1 MNQLLVCIVLTA
13 LFVNG
18 LDIATQPG
26 MLLYFIRRWLNK
38 LFIRTVAVKGTAEN
52 PQAINYRQV
61 VSKWYY
67 PLLYC
72 IKCMP
77 SVYGTLICLLLLP
90 FGAHLL
96 YAIPVVVVC
105 SVALASILHTQYL

>member
-1 MNQLLVCIVLTA
+1 MIAPLYCIVLTA

-26 MLLYFIRRWLNK
+26 MLLYFIRRRLDSLFIKHPLTSHQPVVNK
-38 LFIRTVAVKGTAEN
+38 L
-52 PQAINYRQV
+52 
-61 VSKWYY
+61 YY

-77 SVYGTLICLLLLP
+77 SVYGTIICFMFLP
-90 FGAHLL
+90 FTIHLL
-96 YAIPVVVVC
+96 YTVPVVIVC
-105 SVALASILHTQYL
+105 SVALATVLHSQYL

>member
-1 MNQLLVCIVLTA
+1 MSELLTCIALTA

-26 MLLYFIRRWLNK
+26 MLLYFIRRSLDK
-38 LFIRTVAVKGTAEN
+38 LFISHPVDR
-52 PQAINYRQV
+52 PQPV

-67 PLLYC
+67 PLLFC

-77 SVYGTLICLLLLP
+77 SVYGTAICLLFLP
-90 FGAHLL
+90 CTWHLV
-96 YAIPVVVVC
+96 YTIPVVVIC
-105 SVALASILHTQYL
+105 SVALSAIIHSQYL

>member
-1 MNQLLVCIVLTA
+1 MIAPLYCIMLTA

-18 LDIATQPG
+18 LHIATQPN
-26 MLLYFIRRWLNK
+26 MLLHFIRSWLDGI
-38 LFIRTVAVKGTAEN
+38 FIKHPVT
-52 PQAINYRQV
+52 RQQPV

-77 SVYGTLICLLLLP
+77 SVYGTIICLLFLP
-90 FGAHLL
+90 FNMHLVYTL
-96 YAIPVVVVC
+96 PVVIIC
-105 SVALASILHTQYL
+105 SVALATILHSQYL